1 MHPEELIARWHAW
14 DNHPSNKVAVN
25 ALVDAV
31 AEYAGG
37 HSLDLYRH
45 VAAERRAGLSIAAAI
60 YTWRSEWNS
69 S

>member
-14 DNHPSNKVAVN
+14 DACPGSKAAVI
-25 ALVDAV
+25 ALSEAV
-31 AEYAGG
+31 AEYAGDEG
-37 HSLDLYRH
+37 NELYRH